1 MGLRSLGKGDGLVRS
16 YLDVA
21 PHIAREVGE
30 DAVWELVGAAMK
42 MASKTNVRISKRK

>member
-30 DAVWELVGAAMK
+30 DASGNWWAPL
-42 MASKTNVRISKRK
+42 